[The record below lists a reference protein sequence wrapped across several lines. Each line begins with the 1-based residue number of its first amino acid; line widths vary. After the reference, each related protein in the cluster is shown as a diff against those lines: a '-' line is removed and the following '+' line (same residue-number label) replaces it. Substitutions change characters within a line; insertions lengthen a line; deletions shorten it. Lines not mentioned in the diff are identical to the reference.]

1 MRSTQQALYDRLGT
15 ASRRFRACDTDFV
28 IKIRGIRAEPAASAA
43 KQQIRRLEGQ
53 LDRINES
60 SAAAE
65 LNETGQ
71 IHNEHIAKIVQR
83 GREYIDR
90 TDGVFDI
97 RHGECKDEL
106 HRYLRGDDNAVHRG
120 GDTSSS
126 SAATWSVSTAFAGGT
141 ISVDGER
148 VETDTAL
155 DLNGL
160 AKGYIVDQA
169 ARCLDGVGRR
179 GFVSG
184 GGDMSPPTGPVG
196 IESPYGDDSH
206 LKTLAT
212 DWYIATTGG
221 YRREREGVDHIYN
234 PTAERIG
241 SRHELVTVLAARDC
255 MEADALATT
264 LAALPLAEAKQL
276 AAGWDGVEAL
286 IVHGGVF
293 HTTDGF
299 DEHVVEG

>member
-1 MRSTQQALYDRLGT
+1 MGRTQQTLYARLGT
-15 ASRRFRACDTDFV
+15 ASRRFRACDTDVV
-28 IKIRGIRAEPAASAA
+28 IKVTGIRAEQAAGAA
-43 KQQIRRLEGQ
+43 KQEIRRLEAQ
-53 LDRINES
+53 LDRFNET

-71 IHNEHIAKIVQR
+71 IHNEHIATIVQR
-83 GREYIDR
+83 GREYLDR

-97 RHGECKDEL
+97 RHGECKDAL
-106 HRYLRGDDNAVHRG
+106 NRYLRGDDNAVHLG
-120 GDTSSS
+120 GDTSSAS
-126 SAATWSVSTAFAGGT
+126 GSTGSGSMAFAGGT

-169 ARCLDGVGRR
+169 AKCLDGVGRR

-184 GGDMSPPTGPVG
+184 GGDMSPPTGAVG
-196 IESPYGDDSH
+196 IESPYRDDKH

-212 DWYIATTGG
+212 NWNIATTGG
-221 YRREREGVDHIYN
+221 YRRERDGIDHIYD

-241 SRHELVTVLAARDC
+241 SRHESVTVLAARDC
-255 MEADALATT
+255 MEADAMATT
-264 LAALPLAEAKQL
+264 LAALPLAAAKQL
-276 AAGWDGVEAL
+276 AADWDGVEAL

-293 HTTDGF
+293 HTTEGF

>member
-1 MRSTQQALYDRLGT
+1 MGRTQQTLYARLGT
-15 ASRRFRACDTDFV
+15 ASRRFRACDTDVV
-28 IKIRGIRAEPAASAA
+28 IKVTGIRAEQAARAA
-43 KQQIRRLEGQ
+43 KQRIKTLEGQ
-53 LDRINES
+53 LDRFNEA

-71 IHNEHIAKIVQR
+71 IHNEHIATIVQR
-83 GREYIDR
+83 GREYLDR

-97 RHGECKDEL
+97 RHGECKDAL
-106 HRYLRGDDNAVHRG
+106 NRYLRGDDNAVHFG
-120 GDTSSS
+120 GDTSSAS
-126 SAATWSVSTAFAGGT
+126 GSTGSGSTAFAGGT

-169 ARCLDGVGRR
+169 AKCLDGVGRR

-184 GGDMSPPTGPVG
+184 GGDMSPPTGAVG
-196 IESPYGDDSH
+196 IESPYGDDKH

-212 DWYIATTGG
+212 DWNIATTGG
-221 YRREREGVDHIYN
+221 YRRERDGIDHIYD
-234 PTAERIG
+234 PTAERVG
-241 SRHELVTVLAARDC
+241 SRHESVTVLAARDC
-255 MEADALATT
+255 MEADAVATT
-264 LAALPLAEAKQL
+264 LAALPLAAAKQL
-276 AAGWDGVEAL
+276 AADWDGVEAL
-286 IVHGGVF
+286 IVHSGVF

>member
-1 MRSTQQALYDRLGT
+1 MGSTQQTLYGRLGT
-15 ASRRFRACDTDFV
+15 ANRRFRACDTDFV
-28 IKIRGIRAEPAASAA
+28 ITVAGIRAEQAASAA
-43 KQQIRRLEGQ
+43 KQRIKTLEAQ
-53 LDRINES
+53 LDRFNEA

-65 LNETGQ
+65 LNDTGQ
-71 IHNEHIAKIVQR
+71 IHNEHIAEIVQR

-90 TDGVFDI
+90 TDGVLDI
-97 RHGECKDEL
+97 RHGKCKDEL
-106 HRYLRGDDNAVHRG
+106 NRYLRGDDDTDRG
-120 GDTSSS
+120 DDTL
-126 SAATWSVSTAFAGGT
+126 SASGTTWAVSTTFAGGT

-148 VETDTAL
+148 VETDTPL

-169 ARCLDGVGRR
+169 GKCLDGVWRR

-196 IESPYGDDSH
+196 IESPYEDDKH

-221 YRREREGVDHIYN
+221 YRRERDGVDHIYN
-234 PTAERIG
+234 PRAERIG
-241 SRHELVTVLAARDC
+241 SRHESVTVLAVRDC

-264 LAALPLAEAKQL
+264 LAALPLAAAKQL
-276 AAGWDGVEAL
+276 AADWDGIEAL

-293 HTTDGF
+293 HTTEGF
-299 DEHVVEG
+299 DEHVVGG